1 MSRLWM
7 EEGDGERWL
16 INPLLSVANPR
27 KRRVKKMAVRH
38 RKARRN
44 RMPAGL
50 RRYWAKHRRNPRKAS
65 THRRRRHHVMANPRR
80 RRRAHRNYT
89 SAGMVAMN
97 PHRRHHYRKNKVHHR
112 RRARRNPSFGGK
124 SMNLFGI
131 TIPPLID
138 IAAIGTGLVVAPMV
152 ANYAWN
158 NFIAGTSIGTSKWAY
173 IGVEAAS
180 VVATG
185 YVAKRFINSKFG
197 NMLLVGGFVK
207 VAMDLVNTL
216 APSLIPSTA
225 APTGLSGQPF
235 LGVYEH
241 RPVNRG
247 PVPGLGVYYNRGPGS
262 GRVPGSGPRR
272 MIATTADRL
281 DPTNRF

>member
-27 KRRVKKMAVRH
+27 KRRVKKMAVRR

-65 THRRRRHHVMANPRR
+65 THRRRRRHVMANPRR
-80 RRRAHRNYT
+80 RRRARRNYT

-97 PHRRHHYRKNKVHHR
+97 PRRRRHYRRNKVHHR
-112 RRARRNPSFGGK
+112 RRARRNPSFGG
-124 SMNLFGI
+124 NLFGI

-173 IGVEAAS
+173 IAVEAAS
-180 VVATG
+180 VGATG
-185 YVAKRFINSKFG
+185 YVAKRFISPKFG

-235 LGVYEH
+235 LGVYEQ

-262 GRVPGSGPRR
+262 GRVPGSGPGR